1 MRTIEMREVP
11 LSDSDRIFPI
21 LSGLLNC
28 GGGSLIVGMPSGA
41 GGLEECERR
50 IADEIRPVAPI
61 FVHREKNV
69 HGEVVRF
76 DVPAGR
82 EPPYAYGDVIFAI
95 DGDVCRRASMQ
106 EVRTWVLESSDGINR
121 WENRVCAC
129 GDDMGVVD
137 DLALADA
144 ARDVEKTGRLRLFVN
159 DKPQTLLDEFKVMR
173 YGRLLNAGLVLFGRT
188 PSRIAPQTMI
198 RLTHF
203 AGRKSNGRIIAT
215 RIFDGPLCSIIRAV
229 VEYVVEQT
237 PRSVDFSSKTGN
249 RVEFPVYPVEA
260 IREAIVNACA
270 HRDYESAFG
279 GVTILMFSDRLE
291 IWNSGSL
298 PVGVRLSDLNSGRGA
313 PSVLVNPTIVN
324 HLYVRNLMEKIGRGS
339 ALIHKET
346 KAVGTKVWWSWK
358 TGRGV
363 CLTFRHRLLTE
374 DNKRENSQ
382 LVDFVN
388 KGSNL
393 AEMFRFA
400 PETKRLV
407 DIITEQ
413 PGLRKPI
420 LMSLS
425 GLTRGVLQMQLDKL
439 RRIGVIEY
447 RGSYRTGGYYLRN
460 AQDED

>member
-1 MRTIEMREVP
+1 MRTIEMREVS

-28 GGGSLIVGMPSGA
+28 GGGSLIVGMPFDTGE
-41 GGLEECERR
+41 LEECERR
-50 IADEIRPVAPI
+50 IADEIHPAAPI
-61 FVHREKNV
+61 FVHRENGV
-69 HGEVVRF
+69 QGEVIKF

-106 EVRTWVLESSDGINR
+106 EVRTWVLESSDGVNR

-144 ARDVEKTGRLRLFVN
+144 ARDVEKTGRLRLFVK
-159 DKPQTLLDEFKVMR
+159 DKPEALLDEFKVMR
-173 YGRLLNAGLVLFGRT
+173 YGRLLNAGLVLFGRM

-198 RLTHF
+198 RLTYF

-215 RIFDGPLCSIIRAV
+215 RIFDGPLCSVIRTV
-229 VEYVVEQT
+229 VEYVVEHT
-237 PRSVDFSSKTGN
+237 PRSVDFSSRTGN

-298 PVGVRLSDLNSGRGA
+298 PAGVRLSDLNSGRGA

-324 HLYVRNLMEKIGRGS
+324 HLYARNLMEKIGRGS

-346 KAVGTKVWWSWK
+346 KVVGTKVRWSCK
-358 TGRGV
+358 VGRGV

-374 DNKRENSQ
+374 DNERENNQS
-382 LVDFVN
+382 VNFVSKEFN
-388 KGSNL
+388 FD
-393 AEMFRFA
+393 EMFQSA
-400 PETKRLV
+400 PEMKKLV
-407 DIITEQ
+407 DIITEH

-425 GLTRGVLQMQLDKL
+425 GLTRGVLQIHLDKL
-439 RRIGVIEY
+439 RRLGVIEY

-460 AQDED
+460 RQGEG